1 MDIVDDRPRAGPGN
15 DRTEK
20 IRLMDVKQV
29 RLEVR
34 RELCHARRTCVPLPS
49 AFRFR
54 QGVNNDSFF
63 LIRLRSA
70 ALRKEM
76 HLIARLRQFAASA
89 MEYSAIIDRVTV
101 TDVTDSH
108 SAPKLPG
115 FDSVLF
121 PTVDEQFVWIACA
134 PRVVE

>member
-1 MDIVDDRPRAGPGN
+1 MNIVDDRPRAGPGN
-15 DRTEK
+15 DGTEK
-20 IRLMDVKQV
+20 IRLMNVEQV
-29 RLEVR
+29 RPEVR

-63 LIRLRSA
+63 FVRLCSA

-76 HLIARLRQFAASA
+76 HLIARFRQCAASA

-115 FDSVLF
+115 FDSLLF
-121 PTVDEQFVWIACA
+121 PSVDEQFVWTACA

>member
-1 MDIVDDRPRAGPGN
+1 MDIIDDRPGTGPGN
-15 DRTEK
+15 DRAEK

-29 RLEVR
+29 RFEVR
-34 RELCHARRTCVPLPS
+34 RQLCHARRTCVPLPS

-63 LIRLRSA
+63 LIRLRSL

-76 HLIARLRQFAASA
+76 YLIARLCQFTAGPVEHSP
-89 MEYSAIIDRVTV
+89 IIDRVTV
-101 TDVTDSH
+101 TDMTDSH

-121 PTVDEQFVWIACA
+121 PSVDEQFV
-134 PRVVE
+134 

>member
-1 MDIVDDRPRAGPGN
+1 MDIVDDWPGAGPGN
-15 DRTEK
+15 DRAEK
-20 IRLMDVKQV
+20 IWLMDVKQV

-49 AFRFR
+49 ALRFR

-76 HLIARLRQFAASA
+76 HLIACLCQFTASA

-101 TDVTDSH
+101 TDVTDSQNTPQQLRFGTKV
-108 SAPKLPG
+108 AR
-115 FDSVLF
+115 SVEEV
-121 PTVDEQFVWIACA
+121 T
-134 PRVVE
+134 